1 MNHSLL
7 TAHTAERIREDL
19 REASENVRSLVLG
32 TAIGTLF
39 ALANISGIR
48 SSRAKR
54 SRLRAN
60 CQARRAAAEMA
71 EQLRLRTM
79 N

>member
-19 REASENVRSLVLG
+19 REASENVRSFVLG

-39 ALANISGIR
+39 ALANISGTR
-48 SSRAKR
+48 TSRARR

-60 CQARRAAAEMA
+60 CQARRAAAEMTD
-71 EQLRLRTM
+71 RLRDRAM